1 MPGNRKGP
9 TRLAPSVE
17 ADKEEGEDGGKE
29 GSALSTYRAKRFLD
43 KTPEPAGGPPRP
55 TGVGQ
60 GGLFIVHMHD
70 ATRLH
75 WDLRLEM
82 DGVLKSWAV
91 PKGPSANTADKR
103 LAVHVED
110 HPLEY
115 GDFEGIIPEGNY
127 GAGSVIVWDRG
138 VWVPLEDPD
147 EGMKK
152 GKLLFELKGYK
163 LRGRWTLVKMK
174 KTQKEWLLIK
184 ERDEFVST
192 DTYSNESVLSG
203 LTVDELRE
211 AKTKAIPIKKEL
223 DKLGAPKRALRVR
236 DTELMLAESRDQP
249 FSKPGWVF
257 ELKLDGYRV
266 RAAREDDK
274 AVLLSR
280 KGLDFAPAFP
290 EIARAVEA
298 LPYEGVIL
306 DGELVV
312 LNDSGH
318 PSFSLLHARAKLSS
332 SREVKRA
339 AVEHPATL
347 YVFDLLAFDGYDVR
361 RLPLV
366 KRKEILRQILA
377 STGPLRYSEHFET
390 DGEGLYEKVVQL
402 GLEGIVAKKA
412 DSIYRGGRS
421 ADWLKIRADRT
432 DDFVVVGFSRPKGSR
447 GGFGALH
454 VGAYKDGRLVYCGRA
469 GSGFTAA
476 QLKEVSAT
484 LERLVR
490 PTPPCDPPAN
500 GALPKGPDHIWVEPE
515 LVCEVRYKEFTPEG
529 LLRQPVFVR
538 FRDDKKPEECVLPGA
553 GSSEQG
559 AEEPALLPAPSSP
572 LPREVKFSNLD
583 KVFWP
588 DEGYTKGDLIEY
600 YRGISPWLLPYLK
613 DRPVVLT
620 RFPDGING
628 KSFYQKD
635 APGFVP
641 EWIQTVRVWSED
653 TQRDINYFVA
663 ETIESLLYLV
673 NLGTI
678 PLHIWGS
685 RVSDLQHPD
694 WCLIDLDPKEAPFA
708 HVITIAKAL
717 KKLCDDVAMPAFIKT
732 TGKSGLHVLLPL
744 GRQLTWEQCLQL
756 AILFARLVTDQM
768 PDIATTTRAIGK
780 RGGKVYVDAFQNRRG
795 QLMVAPFSVRP
806 LPGAPVSMP
815 IEWREL
821 TAKLDNRKFT
831 IANALKRMPKL
842 GDDPVAPV
850 LTLKPDLV
858 AVLERLHE
866 RLG

>member
-1 MPGNRKGP
+1 MPANRKG
-9 TRLAPSVE
+9 E
-17 ADKEEGEDGGKE
+17 EIEKEP
-29 GSALSTYRAKRFLD
+29 LRTYREKRSLD
-43 KTPEPAGGPPRP
+43 KTPEPAGGPPRA
-55 TGVGQ
+55 TGVAK

-103 LAVHVED
+103 LAVKVED
-110 HPLEY
+110 HPIEY

-138 VWVPLEDPD
+138 VWVPLEDPH
-147 EGMKK
+147 EGMEK

-163 LRGRWTLVKMK
+163 LHGRWTLVKMK

-192 DTYSNESVLSG
+192 DTFSNESVLSG

-211 AKTKAIPIKKEL
+211 AKTRAVPIKKEL
-223 DKLGAPKRALRVR
+223 QKLGAPKRALRVR
-236 DTELMLAESRDQP
+236 DTELMLAEQRDQP

-266 RAAREDDK
+266 RAARENDE

-318 PSFSLLHARAKLSS
+318 PSFSRLHARAKLSS
-332 SREVKRA
+332 PREIKRA
-339 AVEHPATL
+339 AIENPATL
-347 YVFDLLAFDGYDVR
+347 YVFDLLAFDGYDMR
-361 RLPLV
+361 PLPLV
-366 KRKEILRQILA
+366 KRKAILQKILPT
-377 STGPLRYSEHFET
+377 TGPLRYSEHFET
-390 DGEGLYEKVVQL
+390 DGEALYEKVVQL

-412 DSIYRGGRS
+412 DSKYRGSRS
-421 ADWLKIRADRT
+421 SDWLKIRADRT
-432 DDFVVVGFSRPKGSR
+432 DDFVVVGFTRPKGSR
-447 GGFGALH
+447 SGFGALH
-454 VGAYKDGRLVYCGRA
+454 VGGYRDGTLIYCGRA

-476 QLKEVSAT
+476 QLKEYSAA

-490 PTPPCDPPAN
+490 PTPPCEPPPG
-500 GALPKGPDHIWVEPE
+500 GAVLPKGPDHIWVEPE
-515 LVCEVRYKEFTPEG
+515 LVCEVRYKEITPDG
-529 LLRQPVFVR
+529 LLRQSVFLR
-538 FRDDKKPEECVLPGA
+538 FRDDKDPKECVLPGSEKGDDGRVRQEDETA
-553 GSSEQG
+553 G
-559 AEEPALLPAPSSP
+559 ANAPASP
-572 LPREVKFSNLD
+572 VPVSREVKFSNLD

-600 YRGISPWLLPYLK
+600 YRNIAPWLLPYLQ

-641 EWIQTVRVWSED
+641 DWIQTVSVWSED
-653 TQRDINYFVA
+653 TQRDISYFVA
-663 ETIESLLYLV
+663 DTIEALLYLA

-708 HVITIAKAL
+708 NVITLAKTL
-717 KKLCDDVAMPAFIKT
+717 KKLCDEVAMPAFIKT
-732 TGKSGLHVLLPL
+732 TGKSGLHIMLPL
-744 GRQLTWEQCLQL
+744 GRQLTYEQCLQL
-756 AILFARLVTDQM
+756 AILFARLVTDKH
-768 PDIATTTRAIGK
+768 PDIATTTRSINK

-815 IEWREL
+815 IEWREV
-821 TAKLDNRKFT
+821 TAKLDNSKFT
-831 IANALKRMPKL
+831 IANALKRMQKL
-842 GDDPVAPV
+842 GHDPVAPV
-850 LTLKPDLV
+850 LEMKPDLV
-858 AVLERLHE
+858 AVLERLNE